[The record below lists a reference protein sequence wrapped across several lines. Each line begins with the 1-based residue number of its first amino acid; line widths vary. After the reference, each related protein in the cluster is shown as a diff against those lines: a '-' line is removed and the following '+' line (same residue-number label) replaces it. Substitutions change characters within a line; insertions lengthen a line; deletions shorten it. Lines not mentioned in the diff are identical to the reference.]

1 MILVDTSV
9 WIDHLR
15 RGDAQLVELL
25 ERGAVVMHPFVLG
38 EVACGSLA
46 DRVTVLELLQDL
58 PAAVAADN
66 DEALSFIDR
75 HGLHGRGIGFVDVHL
90 LASVALTLGTQLWTR
105 DKRLH
110 AVALDL
116 DCAHPDASA
125 H

>member
-15 RGDAQLVELL
+15 RGDALLSELL

-38 EVACGSLA
+38 EIACGSLA
-46 DRVTVLELLQDL
+46 DRVVVLELLQDL
-58 PAAVAADN
+58 PAAVVADK

-75 HGLHGRGIGFVDVHL
+75 RGLHGSGIGFVDVHL
-90 LASVALTLGTQLWTR
+90 LASVALTLGTRLWTR

-110 AVALDL
+110 AVAIDL
-116 DCAHPDASA
+116 DFAHADTSG